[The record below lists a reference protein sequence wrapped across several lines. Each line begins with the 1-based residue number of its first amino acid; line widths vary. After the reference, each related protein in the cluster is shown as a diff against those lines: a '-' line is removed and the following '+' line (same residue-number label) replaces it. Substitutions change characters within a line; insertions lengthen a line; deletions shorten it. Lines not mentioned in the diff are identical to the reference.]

1 MLLHKIRFAITGLLA
16 DLRPPNFRSSVMAIP
31 VIKKFIFSAQVND
44 AEVLFDMHPVNI
56 REKQLYQVYT
66 QHNNAPVR
74 FHMQATDGVNFKITD
89 RNTCPPAY
97 IALEQA
103 LSDAIG
109 IN

>member
-1 MLLHKIRFAITGLLA
+1 
-16 DLRPPNFRSSVMAIP
+16 MAIP
-31 VIKKFIFSAQVND
+31 VIKKFIFSAQVD
-44 AEVLFDMHPVNI
+44 EAEVKFDMHPVNI

-66 QHNNAPVR
+66 HYNNTPVR
-74 FHMQATDGVNFKITD
+74 FHMQATDGLNFKITD

-97 IALEQA
+97 IQLEQQ